1 MLVRKLLERVR
12 VITRYYY
19 VIGLLSTSIP
29 TMKGKGDMKSMNEEV
44 SETHELRSLDQFQIG
59 DIINIRGTDYHVMFI
74 GRRPLEKRIR
84 LLYLDNRNENKLTE
98 ILEYGEMEFIARK
111 RGI

>member
-1 MLVRKLLERVR
+1 
-12 VITRYYY
+12 
-19 VIGLLSTSIP
+19 
-29 TMKGKGDMKSMNEEV
+29 MNEEEV
-44 SETHELRSLDQFQIG
+44 SDTHELRRLDQFEIG
-59 DIINIRGTDYHVMFI
+59 DTINIRGNDHDVIFI

-84 LLYLDNRNENKLTE
+84 LLYLDYQNEKKMTE